1 MKKVLL
7 FAVALCFMISA
18 QAQIK
23 TNESTE
29 NQLKSKVKRVEQLN
43 RGTEAYTQ
51 KLDSMVMESTMTTV
65 SFQYDERYNISKVEM
80 SLLMGRVY
88 DDHRF
93 FL

>member
-51 KLDSMVMESTMTTV
+51 KLDSMVMFESGNV
-65 SFQYDERYNISKVEM
+65 FVD
-80 SLLMGRVY
+80 GCVY